1 MCESMLLTLP
11 EELVAYIADYIP
23 VDSIVNFALSCSA
36 TFRHTKYRL
45 ARNQIFHAES
55 RLQHDR
61 QPLHASDTLRR
72 ALSDP
77 DTIWHLR
84 DFESWGV
91 RPGFG
96 KWKSWSFQYDIPDG
110 YSIEPYEDHS
120 ALDSNFHK
128 PSEMI
133 VYRMI
138 MMDKLHMSV
147 EEVYKW
153 TERIRDGWDEPI
165 KGILFAIAPML
176 DRLNFIAYDT
186 WQSSEFQPEDPLDFI
201 CTAIRSVYG
210 SLEIGAVWPP
220 GFASLREVSICSSTQ
235 LRHPHDAFY
244 ANPSRVAPLFL
255 LPNIKILHLSLIGYE
270 EDPDPDFF
278 LPPGSSSVQ
287 ALCFY
292 CVDMTLQARIK
303 FIQAC
308 RRLRSF
314 KCVNS
319 SMGASGDFDFWR
331 ALIKVHGAWLESL
344 SMDHYQRQTPTLS
357 TKFPKLKHLD
367 YLKGIDWVREYMVFT
382 DRVAFRCSQPPCK
395 LESDGDCD
403 DAKAHPLDLRE
414 ALPAT
419 IERLGLGMVPGGM
432 CAQDVSREILS
443 ALADLAEDERFTNLK
458 EICLYDLKPSS
469 DSTLRPSP
477 NADFLAR
484 LHARNIETHLHC
496 DRVEHMRMHRD
507 ADPLSSTNKTEPSI
521 SVTDET

>member
-1 MCESMLLTLP
+1 MAWNRSSPSLFWQQQQTCQDVNSFQSAHIMCESMLLTLP

-120 ALDSNFHK
+120 ALDSNFYK

-176 DRLNFIAYDT
+176 DRLNFIAY
-186 WQSSEFQPEDPLDFI
+186 
-201 CTAIRSVYG
+201 A
-210 SLEIGAVWPP
+210 
-220 GFASLREVSICSSTQ
+220 LR
-235 LRHPHDAFY
+235 
-244 ANPSRVAPLFL
+244 
-255 LPNIKILHLSLIGYE
+255 
-270 EDPDPDFF
+270 
-278 LPPGSSSVQ
+278 
-287 ALCFY
+287 
-292 CVDMTLQARIK
+292 
-303 FIQAC
+303 
-308 RRLRSF
+308 
-314 KCVNS
+314 
-319 SMGASGDFDFWR
+319 
-331 ALIKVHGAWLESL
+331 
-344 SMDHYQRQTPTLS
+344 
-357 TKFPKLKHLD
+357 
-367 YLKGIDWVREYMVFT
+367 
-382 DRVAFRCSQPPCK
+382 
-395 LESDGDCD
+395 
-403 DAKAHPLDLRE
+403 
-414 ALPAT
+414 
-419 IERLGLGMVPGGM
+419 
-432 CAQDVSREILS
+432 
-443 ALADLAEDERFTNLK
+443 
-458 EICLYDLKPSS
+458 
-469 DSTLRPSP
+469 
-477 NADFLAR
+477 
-484 LHARNIETHLHC
+484 
-496 DRVEHMRMHRD
+496 
-507 ADPLSSTNKTEPSI
+507 
-521 SVTDET
+521 